1 MAARVTTWL
10 RFNAP
15 IDKDS
20 VEVEQRATRFKLVDP
35 GEYTLALEMAVELGP
50 DERLGVR
57 VRYKDG
63 ATPAYATFAL
73 VSHPTL
79 VDKEVEV
86 VRRPR
91 TVEALE
97 AALAEKEAQVAA
109 LEAMSGPAGLVFSK
123 RLNLNGVQACLIEHV
138 QEDIMSGLTV
148 TGGEAYRA
156 GSWALAVFRVRNLPG
171 QNPWEPGEA
180 RLALPD
186 GTPVKVR
193 SVDMDKTRLAPG
205 EQGLVAVETEAPFWK
220 TDDTLSLELLD
231 KSGGRRLFISQVEL

>member
-1 MAARVTTWL
+1 
-10 RFNAP
+10 
-15 IDKDS
+15 
-20 VEVEQRATRFKLVDP
+20 
-35 GEYTLALEMAVELGP
+35 
-50 DERLGVR
+50 
-57 VRYKDG
+57 
-63 ATPAYATFAL
+63 
-73 VSHPTL
+73 

-97 AALAEKEAQVAA
+97 AALAEKEARIAA

-123 RLNLNGVQACLIEHV
+123 RLNLDGVQARLIEHV
-138 QEDIMSGLTV
+138 PEDIQSGLKV
-148 TGGEAYRA
+148 TRGEAYRA
-156 GSWALAVFRVRNLPG
+156 GPWALAVFRIRNLPG

-205 EQGLVAVETEAPFWK
+205 EEGLVAVETEAPFWK
-220 TDDTLSLELLD
+220 MDDPLSLELLD